1 MTPAVPAPVWM
12 RVFVEDGRLKLANL
26 VTLSRAVLI
35 APILA
40 LLLAGRPQA
49 ALGIYLVAAATDLV
63 DGWLARRTGQ
73 ASAFGAQLD
82 AVVDNLFSLAIL
94 AFLVLAYPGLP
105 ARHPLALTALFAG
118 PVAYLGVSWLLS
130 RRVLM
135 FHFWSAK
142 AGAFLLFC
150 LWPLMAATGWEGWVM
165 VAAVLVG
172 GSRLE
177 QVAFILRGGRALDA
191 THGLV
196 GIEPIPG
203 VKRLSE

>member
-1 MTPAVPAPVWM
+1 MTPAAPAPVWI

-26 VTLSRAVLI
+26 VTLSRGVLI
-35 APILA
+35 LPILA
-40 LLLAGRPQA
+40 LLLAGQATA
-49 ALGIYLVAAATDLV
+49 ALALYLVAAATDLV

-73 ASAFGAQLD
+73 ASDFGAQLD

-94 AFLVLAYPGLP
+94 AFLALAYPGLLS
-105 ARHPLALTALFAG
+105 RHPIALTALFAG
-118 PVAYLGVSWLLS
+118 PVAYLGVSWALS

-150 LWPLMAATGWEGWVM
+150 LWPLMAVTGWEGWVV

-177 QVAFILRGGRALDA
+177 QVVFILRGGRELDA
-191 THGLV
+191 THGLARV
-196 GIEPIPG
+196 RAPQGGPSRP
-203 VKRLSE
+203 